1 MFHGITKRWML
12 NTLSV
17 IFTIIVLIVVSLIF
31 VVTYVFQNSV
41 EQSLNS
47 ACNELSLV
55 FPGYTADSAAE
66 FTALACDYVENF
78 DQKERMGVMAINSSG
93 RIVLTSTGFIPSESE
108 EMKDFGD
115 AKKSP
120 DGYAYWSGRLA
131 SGEPAMSET
140 RIISTESGVVVGAV
154 RYIVSME
161 PINSRILIVD
171 AIIVALGIVMLAMVI
186 FSGLLFIRSIVKPIR
201 RLSEAAAQIAQGDFS
216 ASEKIEHKYDD
227 EIGDLCDAVSDMA
240 KDLQTTEQMKN
251 DFISRVSHELR
262 TPLTAIKG
270 WADTMQLS
278 ERGTLDRRTFD
289 RGMGVIIKESSR
301 LTGIVEELLDFGRIQ
316 SGRMVLIN
324 EKIDIIAEFDET
336 VYMLKDRAAEEGIHL
351 LYDEDDTV
359 YYPPVYGDRNRLRQ
373 VFLNVLDNALKYT
386 PKGGVVAAQV
396 IYTKDDPEVIKIVV
410 TDSGCGISAEDLPRV
425 KEKFYKA
432 NQKVGGSGIGLAV
445 ADEIMN
451 LHHGSLNIE
460 SGEGVGT
467 TVTLTLPVYKEG
479 AENMAETKNIKL

>member
-1 MFHGITKRWML
+1 MFRGITKRWML

-17 IFTIIVLIVVSLIF
+17 ILTIIILIVVTLIF
-31 VVTYVFQNSV
+31 VVTYLFQSGV
-41 EQSLNS
+41 EQRLASTG
-47 ACNELSLV
+47 NELSIV
-55 FPGYTADSAAE
+55 FSGFQSPGSTEFTSAAR
-66 FTALACDYVENF
+66 DYIENF
-78 DQKERMGVMAINSSG
+78 DKKENMGVMVLNSTG
-93 RIVLTSTGFIPSESE
+93 KVVLTSTGFLPE
-108 EMKDFGD
+108 EDEKFTDFD
-115 AKKSP
+115 AAEANE
-120 DGYAYWSGRLA
+120 DGYAFWRGTLL
-131 SGEPAMSET
+131 SGEAAMSET
-140 RIISTESGVVVGAV
+140 RVIKDPDGAVVGAI

-161 PINSRILIVD
+161 PVNSRIILSAVIII
-171 AIIVALGIVMLAMVI
+171 AIGLVILGLVI
-186 FSGLLFIRSIVKPIR
+186 ISGLLFIRSIVKPIQ
-201 RLSEAAAQIAQGDFS
+201 RLSEAAGQIAQGDFS

-270 WADTMQLS
+270 WAETMQLS

-289 RGMGVIIKESSR
+289 KGMGVIIKESTR

-316 SGRMVLIN
+316 SGRMVLMN
-324 EKIDIIAEFDET
+324 EKIDILAEFDET
-336 VYMLKDRAAEEGIHL
+336 VYMLKERAVEEGKHL
-351 LYDEDDTV
+351 LYDEPEV
-359 YYPPVYGDRNRLRQ
+359 VYPPIYGDRNRLKQ

-396 IYTKDDPEVIKIVV
+396 IYSKDEPDVIKIIV
-410 TDSGCGISAEDLPRV
+410 TDTGCGISAEDLPRV

-432 NQKVGGSGIGLAV
+432 NQTVRGSGIGLAV

-451 LHHGSLNIE
+451 LHHGSLDIE

-467 TVTLTLPVYKEG
+467 TVTLTFPIYKEG
-479 AENMAETKNIKL
+479 SENKKTEVVKL

>member
-55 FPGYTADSAAE
+55 FPGYTADSASE

-270 WADTMQLS
+270 WAETMQLS

-425 KEKFYKA
+425 KEKFYK
-432 NQKVGGSGIGLAV
+432 
-445 ADEIMN
+445 
-451 LHHGSLNIE
+451 
-460 SGEGVGT
+460 
-467 TVTLTLPVYKEG
+467 P
-479 AENMAETKNIKL
+479 